1 MSRLLH
7 EDIATDED
15 FYDEFYDDDEHW
27 DDVDLSQSMEFYL
40 KTDQE
45 QQSTPI
51 SELIGA
57 TIAPQLNDNHHNNN
71 NNRNNLSSSSK
82 NKKTFENAKIEQQ
95 KIIHCQTIQNKEIES
110 LKQIYNEK
118 IQSKQLFFILII
130 KVVLNKK
137 NFNKFFIFLPTI
149 ILVEKIDFKD
159 ENLFSKTLK
168 LNQISLKLENIPGFF
183 ILIFICFSQKS

>member
-57 TIAPQLNDNHHNNN
+57 TITPQLNENHHNNN
-71 NNRNNLSSSSK
+71 NNNQNNLSSSSK
-82 NKKTFENAKIEQQ
+82 NKKTLFENAKSEQQ
-95 KIIHCQTIQNKEIES
+95 KIIRCQTIQNREIES
-110 LKQIYNEK
+110 LKRIYHEK
-118 IQSKQLFFILII
+118 IQSKQLIEFF
-130 KVVLNKK
+130 
-137 NFNKFFIFLPTI
+137 
-149 ILVEKIDFKD
+149 E
-159 ENLFSKTLK
+159 
-168 LNQISLKLENIPGFF
+168 
-183 ILIFICFSQKS
+183 